1 MTNKQQII
9 KICKAHLEEKMAII
23 NRALEQTQASSNEDT
38 KSSAGDKHETSR
50 AMAHLENERLAKQ
63 LSVLIEQTEKLNSI
77 NPEVKNTKVALGSFV
92 NTDTLNLFLSVGLG
106 KVKTDEI
113 EFYAISLA
121 SPVAQNLLGKS
132 KGNEFEMG
140 NNSLVIKGII

>member
-9 KICKAHLEEKMAII
+9 NICKAYLEEKMAII

-132 KGNEFEMG
+132 KGNEFKMG